1 MASYTA
7 KQLYGAGTYSE
18 DLSGTKTFQL
28 TNPSTG
34 SSYFFIETVRNND
47 GFYDSNSYK
56 STEGTYSLGSGI
68 NTLVTSSYIAGVV
81 VEPGVHSMTVEFD
94 NIPLVASESILRATG
109 GTSLVIS

>member
-7 KQLYGAGTYSE
+7 DQLYGAGTYSE
-18 DLSGTKTFQL
+18 ELGGTMTFQL
-28 TNPSTG
+28 TNPSSG
-34 SSYFFIETVRNND
+34 SSYFFIETVRNNN
-47 GFYDSNSYK
+47 GFYDSASFK

-94 NIPLVASESILRATG
+94 NTQIFTSQSFLRATG
-109 GTSLVIS
+109 GISLVIS